1 MNDLPTEDFDVV
13 MDYTEH
19 LEYEVPMIQ
28 LGPEFYK
35 CFLHVVPAG
44 QALADCVMAVSMME
58 PVSLEEFLF
67 DMVEAPKTATQ
78 TLVDAVSTDE

>member
-1 MNDLPTEDFDVV
+1 MNDLPVKEFNVV

-35 CFLHVVPAG
+35 RFLNVLPDG
-44 QALADCVMAVSMME
+44 PALADCVMAVSQME
-58 PVSLEEFLF
+58 PIALEEFLF
-67 DMVEAPKTATQ
+67 DMVEAPETATQ
-78 TLVDAVSTDE
+78 TLVDAVKTDE